1 MPRFIKLFAL
11 LALVTPMTMACVAD
25 SDPLAPEETEEAL
38 SLPPFRYQ
46 SLYMEAGGTVV
57 QDLMFYTSMER
68 EMDIRDIKVAVDSKS
83 NAIVVVAVSLT
94 KSSDLSNPNRAI
106 WNFWVAVK
114 GVGIGGGMVLVSL
127 ASNPKE
133 VSSFYVTVGYPSGK
147 G

>member
-1 MPRFIKLFAL
+1 MSRLIKLFVL

-57 QDLMFYTSMER
+57 QDLTFYTSMKR

-83 NAIVVVAVSLT
+83 NAIVVVG
-94 KSSDLSNPNRAI
+94 LSASRSPPTSPTPTGQSGASGLPSKEWESVVGWCWSHWQAI
-106 WNFWVAVK
+106 PRRFRR
-114 GVGIGGGMVLVSL
+114 S
-127 ASNPKE
+127 
-133 VSSFYVTVGYPSGK
+133 T
-147 G
+147 